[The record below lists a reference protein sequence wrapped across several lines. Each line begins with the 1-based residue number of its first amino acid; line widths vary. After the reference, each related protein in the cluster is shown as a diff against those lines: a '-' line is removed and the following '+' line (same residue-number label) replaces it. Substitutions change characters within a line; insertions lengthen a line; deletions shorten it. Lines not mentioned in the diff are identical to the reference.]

1 MHGSVELREDDIA
14 DDIAVERDS
23 DSAIPNPRAIDT
35 DRRELLFFCPDVT
48 DASTLKRVQQFVDH
62 GYRVTVFGFRR
73 HRYNSAYQPTW
84 PHVPLGLTSDGRY
97 GQRLGA
103 LLRAIP
109 TIIAHRR
116 HLRGASVYYARN
128 IDQLV
133 LAMFAKLI
141 SFSRAPLTYEV
152 LDIPPILIG
161 DSLASRL
168 IRAVERL
175 CLRHT
180 RLLVLSS
187 PGFHRAFYDAVQH
200 HRGDW
205 FLLENKLHPSIS
217 RRTAAPAHTVGAQ
230 RPWVVGYFGL
240 IRGEATFDLMTRLAE
255 RLQGRVIFKF
265 RGVLTTVEQSRFDDA
280 LKRHPNIVYGGPYLP
295 HQDLEGMYGEVD
307 FAWALDL
314 EHTDHNSR
322 WLMPCRFYEAGYFG
336 VPCLAVR
343 GFEVGSMLERHRIG
357 WTFDAPLEESLVR
370 FFETLTAAEYDGIR
384 GRLGTAPP
392 SMFVAGEDVRQLC
405 GMLV

>member
-1 MHGSVELREDDIA
+1 MHGSVNLRKEELVA
-14 DDIAVERDS
+14 DAGGAEEPSSV
-23 DSAIPNPRAIDT
+23 RAANADG
-35 DRRELLFFCPDVT
+35 RELLFFCPDVT
-48 DASTLKRVQQFVDH
+48 DASTLKRVQQFIDH

-73 HRYNSAYQPTW
+73 HRYNSAYQPPW

-97 GQRLGA
+97 GQRLSA

-109 TIIAHRR
+109 TIIANRR
-116 HLRGASVYYARN
+116 QLKGASAYYARN
-128 IDQLV
+128 IDQLL
-133 LAMFAKLI
+133 LAMLARLI

-152 LDIPPILIG
+152 LDIPPILIKRG
-161 DSLASRL
+161 LVPGL
-168 IRAVERL
+168 IRALERL
-175 CLRHT
+175 CLRYT

-187 PGFHRAFYDAVQH
+187 PGFHRSFYDAIQGY
-200 HRGDW
+200 RGPW

-217 RRTAAPAHTVGAQ
+217 RRAPPNSRAGDAQ

-255 RLQGRVIFKF
+255 RLQGRVLFKF
-265 RGVLTTVEQSRFDDA
+265 RGVLTTVDRAKFDA
-280 LKRHPNIVYGGPYLP
+280 VLERSPNIVYGGPYLP
-295 HQDLEGMYGEVD
+295 HKDLEELYHDVD

-314 EHTDHNSR
+314 EHADHNSR

-343 GFEVGSMLERHRIG
+343 GFEVGTVLEKHRIG

-370 FFETLTAAEYDGIR
+370 FFEGLTRADYDR
-384 GRLGTAPP
+384 VRARLNASPR
-392 SMFVAGEDVRQLC
+392 SMFVAGEDVGRLC
-405 GMLV
+405 KMLA